1 MLGNDPPANT
11 SQQFVLIALILTL
24 VTLFLELDQLNFNE
38 ELLHE
43 EEKIVSCCILSTSYL
58 IVLNRHRV
66 LSQEIF
72 GRSTSLCTQTIR
84 MKIWRNKIF

>member
-1 MLGNDPPANT
+1 MLDNDPTANT

-43 EEKIVSCCILSTSYL
+43 EEKIVALLHFVNQLFDRAEQTSRPMSRDFWTF
-58 IVLNRHRV
+58 N
-66 LSQEIF
+66 F
-72 GRSTSLCTQTIR
+72 SLFR
-84 MKIWRNKIF
+84 MI